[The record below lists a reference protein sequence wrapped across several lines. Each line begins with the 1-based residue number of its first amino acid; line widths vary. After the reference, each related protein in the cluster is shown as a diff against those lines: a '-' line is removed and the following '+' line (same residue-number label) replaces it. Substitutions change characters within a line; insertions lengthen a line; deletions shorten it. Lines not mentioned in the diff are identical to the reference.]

1 MASMNRSSSSS
12 GNGNV
17 PPEKHEVFI
26 SFRGEDTRKGFTS
39 HLNAAFRRN
48 DIRTYMDYNLE
59 RGDEISTTLLE
70 AIEDA
75 QLSVIVFSKNYA
87 NSKWCLDEL
96 LKILECKRSR
106 GQVVLPVFYDID
118 PSFVRNQIASYA
130 EAFEKHEQ
138 RFRHDLTKVQKWRD
152 ALTEAASYSGWDC
165 TINRMESEL
174 VEEIVK
180 DVLEKLN
187 RVYVGDLDEQ
197 IAKYEQLAQLQNEYA
212 RKLPSIQNFQ
222 QVEITKQRIVQLQM
236 ERNLRMLRLTPD
248 MVSEIQQSSP
258 PNNYRFF

>member
-1 MASMNRSSSSS
+1 MASMNRSSSS
-12 GNGNV
+12 GTV
-17 PPEKHEVFI
+17 PAEKHEVFI

-48 DIRTYMDYNLE
+48 HIRTYVDYNLQ
-59 RGDEISTTLLE
+59 RGDEISTTLLK

-96 LKILECKRSR
+96 LKILECKRTR
-106 GQVVLPVFYDID
+106 GQIVLPVFYDID

-130 EAFEKHEQ
+130 EAFEKHEK
-138 RFRHDLTKVQKWRD
+138 RFRDDLSKIQRWRN

-174 VEEIVK
+174 VEEIAK

-187 RVYVGDLDEQ
+187 RVYVGDIDEK
-197 IAKYEQLAQLQNEYA
+197 IAKYEELAQLQNEYA
-212 RKLPSIQNFQ
+212 RKLPSIDNFHK
-222 QVEITKQRIVQLQM
+222 VDITKQCIVQLQM

-248 MVSEIQQSSP
+248 MLSHVQQSYP